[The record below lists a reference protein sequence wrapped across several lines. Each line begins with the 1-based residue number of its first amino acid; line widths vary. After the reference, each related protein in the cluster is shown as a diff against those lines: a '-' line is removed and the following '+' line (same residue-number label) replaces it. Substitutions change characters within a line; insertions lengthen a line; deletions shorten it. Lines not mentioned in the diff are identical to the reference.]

1 MSKKEWEK
9 SPGFACVCV
18 CVCVCVWLCLFSPT
32 QATNHSYS
40 SAEEPAVGKS
50 SKIRKKEKK
59 FLTKGTVSQELWGI
73 SSTFL
78 SSGHQTQEA
87 DIVELCNRVGK
98 GKFQA

>member
-18 CVCVCVWLCLFSPT
+18 CVCVCVCLCLFSPT

-78 SSGHQTQEA
+78 SSGH
-87 DIVELCNRVGK
+87 
-98 GKFQA
+98 